1 MNEQPDKDKDINNID
16 DLLKDLDKQS
26 KESNNVNSSMPQI
39 SVIPPFIDALKG
51 ISEIVA
57 EHTHIESI
65 RLTAADCETLK
76 TALKPLEKYIMQFL
90 NLMIYLP
97 LIVFAIGYTMRI
109 ITEIKDKKKDKV
121 KKNTQAGF
129 SIERDTAP
137 NTEKKNQD
145 MIKNETK

>member
-1 MNEQPDKDKDINNID
+1 MSEPEKNKDINNID

-26 KESNNVNSSMPQI
+26 KESQNTDSSIPQI

-145 MIKNETK
+145 KISDAN

>member
-1 MNEQPDKDKDINNID
+1 MSEPEKNKDINNID

-26 KESNNVNSSMPQI
+26 KESQNTDSSIPQI

-145 MIKNETK
+145 KIQDAT

>member
-1 MNEQPDKDKDINNID
+1 MNEPEKNKDINNID

-121 KKNTQAGF
+121 KKSTPAGF

-145 MIKNETK
+145 KIQDAT

>member
-1 MNEQPDKDKDINNID
+1 MSESEKNKDINNID

-26 KESNNVNSSMPQI
+26 KESRDTDSSIPQI
-39 SVIPPFIDALKG
+39 SVIPPFIEALKG

-121 KKNTQAGF
+121 KKSTPAGF

-145 MIKNETK
+145 KIQDAT

>member
-1 MNEQPDKDKDINNID
+1 MSEPEKNKDINNID

-145 MIKNETK
+145 KIQDAT